1 MHKSPGAA
9 GGSVETLPDETAGA
23 KGSGSR
29 QCFRCSLISRY
40 IAEEYLMFSGPSLSN
55 FSAQSSLLVH
65 AFLFG
70 DS

>member
-40 IAEEYLMFSGPSLSN
+40 IAEE
-55 FSAQSSLLVH
+55 
-65 AFLFG
+65 
-70 DS
+70 

>member
-1 MHKSPGAA
+1 MKQLAPKVVAP
-9 GGSVETLPDETAGA
+9 GSVFGA
-23 KGSGSR
+23 R
-29 QCFRCSLISRY
+29 YQRY
-40 IAEEYLMFSGPSLSN
+40 IAEEYLMFSGPSLTN